1 MKCFPRGWGG
11 GGISE
16 VEGGISNGGKGF
28 RQIHLFS
35 YFPNEF
41 KALNLNN
48 ERHT

>member
-1 MKCFPRGWGG
+1 MGG

-16 VEGGISNGGKGF
+16 GEGGISNGGKEERF

-48 ERHT
+48 ERHI